1 MVWSSQQSRQMMQ
14 IADCTLDG
22 VREKERKEGME
33 GHTQNGIVFVYR
45 KILSTFKYI
54 YISYPDAMAS

>member
-1 MVWSSQQSRQMMQ
+1 MMQ